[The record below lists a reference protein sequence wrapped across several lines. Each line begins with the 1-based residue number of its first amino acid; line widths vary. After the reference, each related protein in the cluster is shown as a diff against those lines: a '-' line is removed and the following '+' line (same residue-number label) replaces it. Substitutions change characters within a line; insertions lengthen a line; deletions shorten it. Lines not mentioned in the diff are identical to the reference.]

1 MDLKYY
7 MLTAQQQY
15 FVPLGGAYT
24 LALNAMADWGQSYG
38 GKDYPIIKTVYAG
51 GIGTVR
57 GYEGSSLGARDP
69 VTGDYLGGTRRV
81 VANAQLYLPFP
92 GASKDRTL
100 RWFLFTDAGQVSAGS
115 GLSCTTGKSRQPRG
129 RSLRLAFLGGYRP
142 VVAIADGS
150 AAAVLCATAQ
160 RQAGRRQ
167 AGIPVPD
174 RNRFLSCPVTLEN
187 KGRAGWP
194 GSYRLVAQYTLWLC
208 LTGR

>member
-1 MDLKYY
+1 MKSDLSTVDLKYY

-81 VANAQLYLPFP
+81 VTRSCTCRSGRVEGPHAALVPVHRRWP
-92 GASKDRTL
+92 GVR
-100 RWFLFTDAGQVSAGS
+100 GQRPVF
-115 GLSCTTGKSRQPRG
+115 TTGKSSSPVEDP
-129 RSLRLAFLGGYRP
+129 RLAFLGGYWP

-150 AAAVLCATAQ
+150 VAAVVCPTAQ

-174 RNRFLSCPVTLEN
+174 RNRFLLS
-187 KGRAGWP
+187 GYA
-194 GSYRLVAQYTLWLC
+194 
-208 LTGR
+208 